1 MSSIAVVTAASD
13 PAFYTRVSYI
23 ALKVAQ
29 QVAAEEET
37 HANHENRVAYS
48 NRIFQGNDNAILLAQ
63 HVATN
68 PAIATALETDG
79 PEAPTDGDIEF
90 TLTSIWDARAN
101 AFAPTPTA
109 PQGSA
114 TLVPFTT

>member
-1 MSSIAVVTAASD
+1 MSLNVVTAASD
-13 PAFYTRVSYI
+13 PAFYARVSYL

-29 QVAAEEET
+29 MVASEDAE
-37 HANHENRVAYS
+37 HPNHTNRVAYS
-48 NRIFQGNDNAILLAQ
+48 NRVFRGEDNAILLAQ

-68 PAIATALETDG
+68 PTISGALESGG

-101 AFAPTPTA
+101 AFAPTP
-109 PQGSA
+109 
-114 TLVPFTT
+114 VPVP

>member
-1 MSSIAVVTAASD
+1 VSSIAVVTAASD

-29 QVAAEEET
+29 QVAAEADT
-37 HANHENRVAYS
+37 QPNHVNRVAYS
-48 NRIFQGNDNAILLAQ
+48 NRIFQGSDNAILLAQ

-68 PAIATALETDG
+68 AAIAAALESGG
-79 PEAPTDGDIEF
+79 PEAPTDSDIEF

-101 AFAPTPTA
+101 AFAPP
-109 PQGSA
+109 SA
-114 TLVPFTT
+114 V

>member
-1 MSSIAVVTAASD
+1 MSLNVVTAASD
-13 PAFYTRVSYI
+13 PAFYTRVAYT

-29 QVAAEEET
+29 MVASEEAA
-37 HANHENRVAYS
+37 HPNHDNRVAYA
-48 NRIFQGNDNAILLAQ
+48 NRVFRGDDNAILLAQ

-68 PAIATALETDG
+68 PTISAALENG

-101 AFAPTPTA
+101 AFAPGTP
-109 PQGSA
+109 G
-114 TLVPFTT
+114 